1 MTEKAIKPPWR
12 IELRHLVHDLAG
24 AFLFGMPFL
33 YTMEAW
39 WRGNTAGPPRML
51 IALALTYIA
60 LVVLEHAASVRFRST
75 APWPR
80 ALTEGVQALATG
92 LLAAALGLA
101 VIGLLSPEAGLH
113 AVVGRVVMEGLPFS
127 LGVGLADFLLGEKED
142 GDHEKGGGSSRAEKK
157 VSKDV
162 QRRILSRAGAT
173 ALGATAIA
181 LTLAPTQEI
190 PLIAS
195 GLSYP
200 HLLVM
205 MCASLMIS
213 YMIVF
218 ASNFVATE
226 ARREHGGGFDAPVV
240 ETATSYMISLL
251 MAACMLWLFQMLDLG
266 DPPGKWASYIIVL
279 GLPASVGGAA
289 GRLAV

>member
-1 MTEKAIKPPWR
+1 
-12 IELRHLVHDLAG
+12 
-24 AFLFGMPFL
+24 MPFL
-33 YTMEAW
+33 YTMEVW

-51 IALALTYIA
+51 LGLALTYIA
-60 LVVLEHAASVRFRST
+60 LVVLEHAASARFNAT

-80 ALTEGVQALATG
+80 ALTEAAQALAVG
-92 LLAAALGLA
+92 LVAAALGLA
-101 VIGLLSPEAGLH
+101 VIGFLRPEAGLH
-113 AVVGRVVMEGLPFS
+113 AIVGRIVMEGLPFS
-127 LGVGLADFLLGEKED
+127 LGVGLADFLLGEKGD
-142 GDHEKGGGSSRAEKK
+142 GGHEKGGARPSAEKK
-157 VSKDV
+157 GKGDA
-162 QRRILSRAGAT
+162 RRRMWARAGAT

-195 GLSYP
+195 GLGYP
-200 HLLVM
+200 HLLGM
-205 MCASLMIS
+205 MCASLVIS

-226 ARREHGGGFDAPVV
+226 ARKEHGGGFDAPVA
-240 ETATSYMISLL
+240 ETITSYMISLL
-251 MAACMLWLFQMLDLG
+251 MAACMLWLFQMLDLR
-266 DPPGKWASYIIVL
+266 DTPGQWASYIIVL